1 MDAAVAMIDKEVGS
15 ILGASVMVRPS
26 VFLARYI
33 WSPRETAIE
42 LSLHAVRLPKVS
54 LLFVLFHEAAHRR
67 QHLMGCEEDLFRQDH
82 CANWSAMVQMLTLGL
97 SFEMIE
103 SAHRVAAENA

>member
-15 ILGASVMVRPS
+15 ILGASVVVRPS
-26 VFLARYI
+26 VFLARYMYYEGI
-33 WSPRETAIE
+33 IE